1 MNTYEEQFCFE
12 SNLALNLENS
22 LHNCFFNFRE
32 SNKFSP
38 DLLSEFI
45 SYSKEKNID
54 YSFNDDGI

>member
-45 SYSKEKNID
+45 SYSKEKK
-54 YSFNDDGI
+54 Y